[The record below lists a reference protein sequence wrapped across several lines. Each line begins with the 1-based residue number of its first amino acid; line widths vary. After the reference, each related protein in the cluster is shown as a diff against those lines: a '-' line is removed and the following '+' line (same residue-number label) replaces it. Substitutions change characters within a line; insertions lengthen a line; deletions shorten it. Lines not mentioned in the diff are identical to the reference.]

1 MDKATQRR
9 IRSLASDVK
18 KEFHIME
25 GGQDM
30 ADIIR
35 RLGGTLKK
43 QDGIYSGSAVIKN
56 GDGFELVLST
66 FPDRRRENFAAAL
79 ELGHLFLHMGY
90 RISEGLWTAWPD
102 HAPYRSGGD
111 IEKEYQAI
119 EFAEAFLAQ
128 TA

>member
-1 MDKATQRR
+1 MDRATQRR
-9 IRSLASDVK
+9 IRSLAADVK
-18 KEFHIME
+18 KEFHLIE
-25 GGQDM
+25 GDQDM
-30 ADIIR
+30 AGIIR

-56 GDGFELVLST
+56 KDGFELVISA

-90 RISEGLWTAWPD
+90 RISQNLWAAWPD
-102 HAPYRSGGD
+102 HEPYRSGGD
-111 IEKEYQAI
+111 VEKEYQAI

-128 TA
+128 TV